1 MKEKVFCKFIY
12 HKLTKKGN
20 ALIKIF
26 IHRNIVKQFD
36 MHNFGNNFIIKLVP
50 FFLDLMV
57 SNSVWNPGNQNQK
70 IPRSQIMVNLIFR
83 DAFQ

>member
-26 IHRNIVKQFD
+26 IDRNIVKQFD

-57 SNSVWNPGNQNQK
+57 
-70 IPRSQIMVNLIFR
+70 
-83 DAFQ
+83 